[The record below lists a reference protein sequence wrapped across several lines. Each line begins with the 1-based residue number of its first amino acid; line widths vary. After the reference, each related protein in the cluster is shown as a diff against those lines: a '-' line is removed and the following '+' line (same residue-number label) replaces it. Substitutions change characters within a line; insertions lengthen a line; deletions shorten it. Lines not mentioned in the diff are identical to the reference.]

1 MATFTAWIENN
12 NCEAFPVETTGDTVQ
27 DVAADLVA
35 HLREENYVP
44 PFSEWVEN
52 QLSATEISWSVEI
65 TEVATGEKF
74 TAYLTAKT
82 SVARDVIEKA
92 KSEVEYVLESQNH
105 QYPEYNFI
113 VHDEEILEIID
124 NFTWIPD
131 SDDTVWDVTSKL
143 SEYLEDQA
151 GSDNFAY
158 NIPIVATYDC
168 IGFYQE
174 NYPEVDE
181 WLEHIGI
188 DPATPLSETIA
199 ACVNDFIVHKL
210 NESLSLLSEI
220 VANYT
225 DSDFDA

>member
-1 MATFTAWIENN
+1 MATFTAWVENN
-12 NCEAFPVETTGDTVQ
+12 KCEAFPIETNGDSVQ
-27 DVAADLVA
+27 EVATDLVA

-52 QLSATEISWSVEI
+52 QLSATEMNWSTPI

-74 TAYLTAKT
+74 TVHLTAET
-82 SVARDVIEKA
+82 SIARDVIAKA
-92 KSEVEYVLESQNH
+92 KSEVGYVLESQSH
-105 QYPEYNFI
+105 QYPEYDFI

-124 NFTWIPD
+124 NFMWVPD
-131 SDDTVWDVTSKL
+131 IDDTVWDVTSKL

-151 GSDNFAY
+151 ASGNFDCQM
-158 NIPIVATYDC
+158 PIISTYDC

-174 NYPEVDE
+174 NWVDVDE

-188 DPATPLSETIA
+188 DPATPLSKTIA

-210 NESLSLLSEI
+210 NEALSLLSEI

>member
-1 MATFTAWIENN
+1 MATFTAWIENSQG
-12 NCEAFPVETTGDTVQ
+12 ESFSIEVDGDTVQ
-27 DVAADLVA
+27 DVATDLVA
-35 HLREENYVP
+35 HLLEENHVP
-44 PFSEWVEN
+44 PFSEWVED
-52 QLSATEISWSVEI
+52 QLSATEMSWSAEI
-65 TEVATGEKF
+65 TKVATGEKF
-74 TAYLTAKT
+74 TAYLTAET
-82 SVARDVIEKA
+82 TVARDVIEKA
-92 KSEVEYVLESQNH
+92 KSEVESVLESQNH
-105 QYPEYNFI
+105 QYPGYDFI

-151 GSDNFAY
+151 GSDNFAC

-210 NESLSLLSEI
+210 DEALSLLSEV